1 MPLVTLKMTEEEVT
15 LLDQLVALTFARSRS
30 EVIRDAL
37 MDRAEVFS
45 ELRVEIADAHRARRF
60 YMPRRRKRA

>member
-1 MPLVTLKMTEEEVT
+1 MPLVTLKMTEEEVV
-15 LLDQLVALTFARSRS
+15 LLDSIVKETFAKSRS

-37 MDRAEVFS
+37 IDRAEMFA

-60 YMPRRRKRA
+60 YPSRRRKRA